1 MFQNAD
7 EVLRF
12 VADEN
17 VLFVDVRFC
26 DLPGTMQHFTV
37 PVEVFDEDVFTNGLM
52 FDGSSIR
59 GFQEI
64 HESDM
69 LLLPD
74 RRARCWTRSAPT
86 RP

>member
-1 MFQNAD
+1 
-7 EVLRF
+7 
-12 VADEN
+12 
-17 VLFVDVRFC
+17 
-26 DLPGTMQHFTV
+26 MQHFTV

-59 GFQEI
+59 GFQAI

-74 RRARCWTRSAPT
+74 PTSARLDRSVRTRR
-86 RP
+86 